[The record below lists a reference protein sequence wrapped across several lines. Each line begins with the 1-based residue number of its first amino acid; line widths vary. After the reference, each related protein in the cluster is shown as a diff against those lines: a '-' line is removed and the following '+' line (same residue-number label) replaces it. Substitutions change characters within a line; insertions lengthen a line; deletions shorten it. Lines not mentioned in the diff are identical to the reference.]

1 MATKGQKF
9 KQYSNELKKEV
20 VTERLEKNTSF
31 LELAYK
37 HGISSQASI
46 MQWVKNYQ
54 RFGDASFSDKRGTAK
69 GDVSKLKGRPKKYF
83 KDEEEKDDYLKLVE
97 SRNKKKA
104 AENRRLARV
113 RKKRA
118 ERRAAE
124 EAKYHI

>member
-9 KQYSNELKKEV
+9 KHYPDELKKQV
-20 VTERLEKNTSF
+20 VLERLEKNTSF
-31 LELAYK
+31 LELAYRY
-37 HGISSQASI
+37 GISSQESI

-54 RFGDASFSDKRGTAK
+54 RFGDASFNDKRGTAK
-69 GDVSKLKGRPKKYF
+69 GDTSKLKGRPKKYF
-83 KDEEEKDDYLKLVE
+83 KDEQEKAEYYELVE
-97 SRNKKKA
+97 KRNKVRA